1 MVAIQP
7 VTLWVQGQQK
17 NADLFSLFIVSDDLS
32 SRAVFYYRLEAVT
45 ILQNHKTDT
54 QIMQDGNIT
63 MDGEAYKLWDNNPSI
78 NEYAY
83 NWAAEQ
89 LNLIII

>member
-7 VTLWVQGQQK
+7 VTLWVQGTQK
-17 NADLFSLFIVSDDLS
+17 IADLFSLMIVSDDLS
-32 SRAVFYYRLEAVT
+32 SRAVFYYRLEAET
-45 ILQNHKTDT
+45 ILQNHARDV
-54 QIMQDGNIT
+54 QIMTDGNLTI
-63 MDGEAYKLWDNNPSI
+63 DGTAYEQWDKDTSA